1 MATQMS
7 EQEIMEIA
15 RKRVKEKKGFYSH
28 LATYIVVNSL
38 IFVIWKFLAG
48 GGYPWF
54 LFPLGGWGVG
64 LIFHFLSVFVLPKN
78 SAWEKREVE
87 KEAEKLRKGG

>member
-1 MATQMS
+1 
-7 EQEIMEIA
+7 
-15 RKRVKEKKGFYSH
+15 
-28 LATYIVVNSL
+28 
-38 IFVIWKFLAG
+38 
-48 GGYPWF
+48 
-54 LFPLGGWGVG
+54 VG